1 MVTLVTLVLAIGLAA
16 GQETGQEHPKI
27 PKDSIQIVVTGCLKG
42 HVLAATDIRQTDV
55 ESGPDIRSRSF
66 RLAGKKE
73 VMSDV
78 KKEDGRIVEVTG
90 IIKKADL
97 REPGVKIGGS
107 RVTISGGSPTAGRSS
122 MPDPASNVVVMDVSS
137 LQARGVSCSEA
148 K

>member
-1 MVTLVTLVLAIGLAA
+1 MATLVALVLAIGLTT

-27 PKDSIQIVVTGCLKG
+27 PKDSIQVVVTGCLKG
-42 HVLAATDIRQTDV
+42 RVLAASDVRQPDV
-55 ESGPDIRSRSF
+55 QSGPDIRARSF

-73 VMSDV
+73 VMNDV

-97 REPGVKIGGS
+97 REPGVKIGGN
-107 RVTISGGSPTAGRSS
+107 RVTISGGSPTAGRTT

-137 LQARGVSCSEA
+137 LQARGVSCSDS